1 MQKRRTRSDGSSKT
15 ILIGIVACSALIL
28 ALAVGF
34 ELLARGGG
42 DSSDQPEAAV
52 TNAPDDHPAAATT
65 GGPDLHFSTTS
76 IDLGLVPLGKD
87 VGYSFS
93 YANVG
98 AKPLRIGDVNV
109 RAVKGC

>member
-1 MQKRRTRSDGSSKT
+1 MAKRAMGGNSAQPFF
-15 ILIGIVACSALIL
+15 IGMAAFVVVALGL
-28 ALAVGF
+28 VVGV
-34 ELLARGGG
+34 ELLTRGGG
-42 DSSDQPEAAV
+42 HQDATV

-76 IDLGLVPLGKD
+76 VDLGLVPLGKE

-93 YANVG
+93 FANIG

-109 RAVKGC
+109 RAVEGC

>member
-1 MQKRRTRSDGSSKT
+1 MTKRRATGGDGSSKT
-15 ILIGIVACSALIL
+15 ILIGIVGVSVLIL

-42 DSSDQPEAAV
+42 SSDHPEAAV

-76 IDLGLVPLGKD
+76 IDLGLVPLGKE

-93 YANVG
+93 FANIG